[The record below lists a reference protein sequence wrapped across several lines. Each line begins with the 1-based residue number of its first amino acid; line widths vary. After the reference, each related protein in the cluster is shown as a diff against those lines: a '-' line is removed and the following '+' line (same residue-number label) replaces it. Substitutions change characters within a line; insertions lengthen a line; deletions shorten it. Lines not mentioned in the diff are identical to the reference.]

1 MDIQLRPIAP
11 DEFEAFARAD
21 SAAFGHHVT
30 AEELE
35 RYRRTFEFDRSIAAF
50 DGAEL
55 VGATGALTMQLSTPG
70 GDLPTAGVTA
80 VGVMPTHRRRGILT
94 TMMRQQLH
102 DVRDH
107 GEPLAALWASEGSI
121 YGRFGYGLS
130 TLHGRVDADRDR
142 AVFVNQDDDHGRVRL
157 AEKDELLRVAPE
169 IYERQRSVRAGMPAW
184 SQGLWENEFA
194 DPESERGGASA
205 LFFVIHETAGSPDGY
220 ATYRTR
226 SDWSEG
232 IASGTVNVGALMAEN
247 ADAYRALW
255 RFVFGID
262 LIKRVESWGRPAD
275 EPLLHM
281 VTEPRRLRFRLSDA
295 LYVRILDVPAAL
307 EGRRYRSAGSVVL
320 DVRDPFLAWAEG
332 RFRLEGGPDGATCR
346 PTTEEPD
353 LRLSINDLAVAY
365 LGQTGFAALAAA
377 GRVIEDTPNALEV
390 AGRMFATK
398 QAPWCPMLF

>member
-1 MDIQLRPIAP
+1 MDIQTRPIAP

-21 SAAFGHHVT
+21 SAAFGHHVSP
-30 AEELE
+30 EELE
-35 RYRRTFEFDRSIAAF
+35 RYRKTFEFERSVAAF
-50 DGAEL
+50 DGTEL
-55 VGATGALTMQLSTPG
+55 VGTAGALTMRLSTPG
-70 GDLPTAGVTA
+70 GDLPMAGVTA
-80 VGVMPTHRRRGILT
+80 VGVTPTHRRRGVLT
-94 TMMRQQLH
+94 AMMRHQLH
-102 DVRDH
+102 DVRDR
-107 GEPLAALWASEGSI
+107 GEPLATLWASEGSI

-130 TLHGRVDADRDR
+130 TLHGRVEADRDR

-157 AEKDELLRVAPE
+157 VEKEELLRVAPAV
-169 IYERQRSVRAGMPAW
+169 YERMRSVRAGMPTW

-232 IASGTVNVGALMAEN
+232 IAAGTVNVDGLMAETP
-247 ADAYRALW
+247 DAYRALW
-255 RFVFGID
+255 RFVFGVD
-262 LIKRVESWGRPAD
+262 LIKRVDSWGRPAD

-307 EGRRYRSAGSVVL
+307 AGRHYQAEGSVVL
-320 DVRDPFLAWAEG
+320 DVHDTFLPWIEG
-332 RFRLEGGPDGATCR
+332 RCRLEGGPNGATCG

-353 LRLSINDLAVAY
+353 LRLSVDDLAVVY
-365 LGQTGFAALAAA
+365 LGQTGFTTLAAA
-377 GRVIEDTPNALEV
+377 GRVIDETPGALDV
-390 AGRMFATK
+390 AGRMFATDR
-398 QAPWCPMLF
+398 APWCPMLF